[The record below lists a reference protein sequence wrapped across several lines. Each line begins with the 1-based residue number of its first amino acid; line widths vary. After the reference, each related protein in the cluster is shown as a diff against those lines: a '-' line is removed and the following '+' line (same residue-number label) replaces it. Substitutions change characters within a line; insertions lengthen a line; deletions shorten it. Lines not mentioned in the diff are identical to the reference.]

1 MRATN
6 NNIEYLE
13 SCLSTN
19 HRIIRKKVSRIAI
32 IMFCVP
38 LCVHTV
44 NTFTLITTSEF
55 WYRRWLARRS
65 LYELETFLQKSSSS
79 RSNSRITQLSWASS
93 HRKRRNARLNFPPL
107 PLPHTQP
114 RLNLF
119 CPLHLGSLSF
129 SFFFCLCS
137 ATNRPRKQQGSS
149 IAIHRYPHEI

>member
-19 HRIIRKKVSRIAI
+19 HQIIRKKVSRIAI

-38 LCVHTV
+38 LCVHAV

-93 HRKRRNARLNFPPL
+93 HRKRRNARLNFPP